1 MPFVFPGLAEEV
13 GAICSRFGLRDVYTG
28 MTNIYNQPMV
38 EPFRKMQSMPLKQVG
53 LGPEGGPI
61 KESHKVGT
69 QLFPVINGLNHP
81 SICPTSKCHHPS
93 FACCKFARQKSNV
106 HRARH
111 RDLQPGRLH
120 GA

>member
-1 MPFVFPGLAEEV
+1 MHFVFPGLADEV
-13 GAICSRFGLRDVYTG
+13 GAICGQFGLRDVYTG
-28 MTNIYNQPMV
+28 MTNVYNQAMV
-38 EPFRKMQSMPLKQVG
+38 EPLRKMQSAPL
-53 LGPEGGPI
+53 PI
-61 KESHKVGT
+61 SSGAGKNAHKVGT
-69 QLFPVINGLNHP
+69 SLFSVINGLNKP

-120 GA
+120 GP